1 MPTNVFISFE
11 RHNLQQVNSIR
22 ALADNPQHEL
32 EFHDRSEIEPV
43 RDRVGTPLPYQ
54 PDDPRSG
61 PIKRELRRLL
71 EKATKMVAVIGEFT
85 HESNWVNWEI
95 QSFCDR
101 YNSIS
106 GDGNKRIIALYVRDT
121 NNTKLP
127 QILRTYSIPQMKW
140 DMDALAQWIN
150 ANPNQLL
157 QTLPLLYE

>member
-11 RHNLQQVNSIR
+11 RHNLQQVNIIR

-61 PIKRELRRLL
+61 PIKRELRCLL

-106 GDGNKRIIALYVRDT
+106 SDGNKRIIALYVRDT